1 VVRPLRPHEQAHHR
15 RNRPAAAV
23 GDATL
28 NISERYN
35 GMDEFMRVVIRV
47 AGRSG
52 TISQRS
58 GLFLKTPSGLSSGW
72 HG

>member
-1 VVRPLRPHEQAHHR
+1 MNDHSPDETAR
-15 RNRPAAAV
+15 RRRF

-47 AGRSG
+47 GGRSG

-58 GLFLKTPSGLSSGW
+58 GLFLKPPTGLLGGW